1 MEERVG
7 VSDFLEARQAL
18 GTAGHLI
25 AKLAY
30 CPTGHIAHV
39 QSELLFG
46 CKLLNCCLQMLVTSV
61 HLDSQLG
68 KIT

>member
-1 MEERVG
+1 MA
-7 VSDFLEARQAL
+7 DFLEVRQAL
-18 GTAGHLI
+18 GTGGHLV
-25 AKLAY
+25 AKLARH
-30 CPTGHIAHV
+30 TGHIAPV